1 MKNGSDDVGGNTAG
15 SKPHRPKK
23 HIMHGLSQRIRGRS
37 TQLHGNSAVVRAM
50 ADYKADLVASLGGL
64 ENLSSQELTLV
75 EMCAKDWL
83 LLQDIDAYLLQVGS
97 YNRKKR
103 QAYPLLA
110 SRCQIADSLTRKLQA
125 LGLSRRSKPINSL
138 AALLSGSLTQSSNGG
153 IPHE

>member
-1 MKNGSDDVGGNTAG
+1 
-15 SKPHRPKK
+15 
-23 HIMHGLSQRIRGRS
+23 
-37 TQLHGNSAVVRAM
+37 M